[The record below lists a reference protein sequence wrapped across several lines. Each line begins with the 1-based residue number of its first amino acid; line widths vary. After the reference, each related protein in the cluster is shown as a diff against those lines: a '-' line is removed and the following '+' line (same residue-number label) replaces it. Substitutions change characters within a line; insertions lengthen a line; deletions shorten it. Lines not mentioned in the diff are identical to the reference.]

1 MPQLAS
7 TSLIFGCGYL
17 GLRLAKR
24 LVDRGQVVYATTRK
38 TANLA
43 PLAADG
49 MRPLLLSITQPV
61 TFASARP
68 ALEADSLDVYYLIPP
83 GRPDQSPSPRQTV
96 LGGVAHTLKQL
107 RRTNLRRAVLT
118 SSTAVYGHHNGL
130 RVDAHT
136 NPDPVDDRGRL
147 LLAGEDLWRNAGKS
161 YRIVR
166 LAGLYGPGRI
176 IGMAGVRQ
184 GAPLVGDPQALI
196 NLIHV
201 DDAVELVMAVMMS
214 ENAEQVEL
222 ACDGTPV
229 PRIDYYRHLAQRIG
243 VSPPPV
249 LNDADAAAQL
259 GLKRERLNRSSSKSL
274 DNIGTCQRTGWT
286 PNYPNFRVGLET
298 ALAKSKNQ

>member
-24 LVDRGQVVYATTRK
+24 LVDRGQLVYATTRK

-49 MRPLLLSITQPV
+49 VRPLLLSITQPV

-83 GRPDQSPSPRQTV
+83 GRPGQFPSPRQTV

-107 RRTNLRRAVLT
+107 RRANLRRAVLT

-136 NPDPVDDRGRL
+136 TPDPVDDRGQL
-147 LLAGEDLWRNAGKS
+147 LLAGEDLWRNAGES
-161 YRIVR
+161 YHIVR
-166 LAGLYGPGRI
+166 LAGLYGPGRV

-201 DDAVELVMAVMMS
+201 DDAVELVMAIMMS

-249 LNDADAAAQL
+249 LDDADAAAQL

-286 PNYPNFRVGLET
+286 PNYPNFQMGLEA